1 MSLVDLREIEIENHP
16 AMIHIHGQD
25 EVRIHVALVMIDHQI
40 GIMPKI
46 PSAITPPGRRRG
58 RIFRSRHHR
67 TGLQAIAVFVLNG
80 VLLVI
85 QDAVQAFMQMR
96 NVVAPIQVI
105 VDENFPVAMNVIHS
119 AIEVMQLAQSQRRH
133 AFHQSA

>member
-1 MSLVDLREIEIENHP
+1 
-16 AMIHIHGQD
+16 
-25 EVRIHVALVMIDHQI
+25 MIDHQI
-40 GIMPKI
+40 GILPEV
-46 PSAITPPGRRRG
+46 PGPITLPRCGSCSVFG
-58 RIFRSRHHR
+58 SRHHR
-67 TGLQAIAVFVLNG
+67 AGLQAIAVFVLNG